1 MTTKTKGTQK
11 PWECEHCGKVG
22 KNRANYRRDHGNRC
36 PVYLERKTLQDRLI
50 GLMVGIAATSLVV
63 GVPIWV
69 M

>member
-1 MTTKTKGTQK
+1 MSSKTKGTQQ

-36 PVYLERKTLQDRLI
+36 PVYLTKKTKIDRITGVAAGVVAIVILQEL
-50 GLMVGIAATSLVV
+50 SK
-63 GVPIWV
+63 WV